1 MYKGTNPT
9 AIQSQKW
16 LADSMAALMNEKSF
30 GQITIQDLCKRA
42 DLSRQTFYNFF
53 KDKESVLRFCL
64 EQTYTEQFSKLADRE
79 SLLLSDILD
88 AFFFVI
94 KVNRKLIDA
103 ILRDGLDFILA
114 DEMLRCISLFAN
126 RFVSDEKRNE
136 MLPYAEAMLSG
147 ALSQLLMLWIRTG
160 QRIPASQI
168 SELLVSFFTGE
179 IYNLNAVTG
188 IIENDHATH
197 LK

>member
-114 DEMLRCISLFAN
+114 DEMLRCISLLAN